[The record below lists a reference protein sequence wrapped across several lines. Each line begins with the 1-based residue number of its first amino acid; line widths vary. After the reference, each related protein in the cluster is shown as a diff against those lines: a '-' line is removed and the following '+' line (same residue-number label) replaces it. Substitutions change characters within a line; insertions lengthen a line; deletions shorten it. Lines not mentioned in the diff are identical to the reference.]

1 MRLVSVIN
9 TDRTVVIGDR
19 IEVAE
24 TSLTRM
30 VGLLGRTTLESG
42 RGLWIRPSSG
52 VHTLF
57 MRLSID
63 VIGLDK
69 NLNVIKLWP
78 DLVPW
83 RLTSVSTRLR
93 SVVELPAGTIH
104 ACGVQLGD
112 HLEIR

>member
-1 MRLVSVIN
+1 MRIVSVV
-9 TDRTVVIGDR
+9 DSSRTVVVGAR

-24 TSLTRM
+24 TSLRRM
-30 VGLLGRTTLESG
+30 VGLLGRTNLEPG
-42 RGLWIRPSSG
+42 RGIWIRPSSG
-52 VHTLF
+52 VHTFF
-57 MRLSID
+57 MRFSID

-83 RLTSVSTRLR
+83 RLTSISTRLR

-112 HLEIR
+112 RFEIG